1 MSENQ
6 LDLVKYRPEKA
17 HSKLQ
22 SAQLLFKEELFEDS
36 LSRSYAMFTA
46 AKAFLALKKLDSRK
60 HSGII
65 SLFNQHFVKL
75 NIVDKSLGRILMN
88 AKDFREESDYGDY
101 VSISRED
108 AEAQLTNAE
117 FFVSNIEYAIK
128 NIFRSN
134 PQPG

>member
-6 LDLVKYRPEKA
+6 LDLVKYRLEKA

-36 LSRSYAMFTA
+36 LSRSYYAMFTA
-46 AKAFLALKKLDSRK
+46 AKAILALKKLDSRK

-65 SLFNQHFVKL
+65 SFFNQHFVKL

-101 VSISRED
+101 VSISKED
-108 AEAQLTNAE
+108 AEAQLSNAE
-117 FFVSNIEYAIK
+117 FFISNIEQAIEK
-128 NIFRSN
+128 IIQSN
-134 PQPG
+134 H